1 MIRVSHI
8 GNVYLSYS
16 TQYVG
21 VAGTHRDVMEL
32 GGCLPMLEGGK
43 EKEEDDEEDMAAEQK
58 V

>member
-32 GGCLPMLEGGK
+32 GGCLPMIGGE
-43 EKEEDDEEDMAAEQK
+43 EKEEDMAAEQK